1 MMNPDYII
9 EQIEARMDPDE
20 ILEVLDLE
28 IPVLV
33 EALRDHILDN
43 LDRFID
49 HLELEIRE

>member
-1 MMNPDYII
+1 MINPDYVI

-28 IPVLV
+28 MPILV

-49 HLELEIRE
+49 HLELEIKE